1 MKILQG
7 DDPRN
12 LRKSVE
18 VLRGGGVV
26 SLPTETVYGL
36 AADALRPDAV
46 RSIFE
51 IKNRP
56 ANDPLIVHV
65 GTIEAISAIAFAPP
79 ILSKLADAFWPG
91 PLTVILKKKACVPDL
106 VTSGLPSVAIR
117 IPRHPLFLEILQA
130 LNRPLAAPSANQ
142 HGYVSPTR
150 AEHVVESLGESCPI
164 VLDGGPAAHGIES
177 TILSLLNPED
187 PTILRPGPLASEDF
201 IQIFGSPPRLAQ
213 KTESSTPE
221 APGNFKRH
229 YSPKVHLKLH
239 SGIELIRKNIEEQSG
254 NLENLGVILL
264 NKPTAKENWPSE
276 IKLRWL
282 SENNSLLDAAA
293 QLYAIL
299 REMDK
304 DATIKIVH
312 CQMPPNKGIGTAI
325 NDRLR
330 RAATRV

>member
-1 MKILQG
+1 MEAL
-7 DDPRN
+7 
-12 LRKSVE
+12 KS
-18 VLRGGGVV
+18 GGVV

-36 AADALRPDAV
+36 AADALQPDAV

-65 GTIEAISAIAFAPP
+65 GTIEAIRAIAHAPP

-91 PLTVILKKKACVPDL
+91 PLTVILEKKACVPDL

-117 IPRHPLFLEILQA
+117 IPRHPLFLEILRA

-150 AEHVVESLGESCPI
+150 AAHVVESLGDKCPI
-164 VLDGGPAAHGIES
+164 VLDGGSTDHGIES

-187 PTILRPGPLASEDF
+187 PTILRPGPLASEHF
-201 IQIFGSPPRLAQ
+201 VEIFGSPPRLAHE
-213 KTESSTPE
+213 TESSTPQ

-229 YSPKVHLKLH
+229 YSPKVPLKLH
-239 SGIELIRKNIEEQSG
+239 AGIESIRKKIEEQTE
-254 NLENLGVILL
+254 NLETVGVILL
-264 NKPTAKENWPSE
+264 NKPRAKEEWPNE
-276 IKLRWL
+276 IKLGWL
-282 SENNSLLDAAA
+282 SESNSLSEAAA
-293 QLYAIL
+293 GLYAIL
-299 REMDK
+299 REMDN
-304 DATIKIVH
+304 DATIKIVL
-312 CQMPPNKGIGTAI
+312 CQMPPNKGIGIAI

-330 RAATRV
+330 RAATQV